1 MAQISGQI
9 RIEAPVEEV
18 FDTVA
23 DSRNEPKF
31 NSDMKDVE
39 LLTPPPIGAGS
50 RFQATMGTSGTSM
63 LVELTEVD
71 RPNRLR
77 SRTSSEL
84 MDTSG
89 TLSFAPD
96 GPATVMS
103 WDWDVTP
110 KGWLRLLGPVFGIV
124 GARVERRIWA
134 GLKRHLEDG
143 GAAAAR

>member
-1 MAQISGQI
+1 MANISGQI

-23 DSRNEPKF
+23 DSRNEPRF
-31 NSDMKDVE
+31 NPDMKDVE
-39 LLTPPPIGAGS
+39 LLTPPPIGAGT
-50 RFQATMGTSGTSM
+50 RFQATMGAAGTPM

-71 RPNRLR
+71 RPRRLR
-77 SRTSSEL
+77 SQTSSEL

-96 GPATVMS
+96 GQATVMS